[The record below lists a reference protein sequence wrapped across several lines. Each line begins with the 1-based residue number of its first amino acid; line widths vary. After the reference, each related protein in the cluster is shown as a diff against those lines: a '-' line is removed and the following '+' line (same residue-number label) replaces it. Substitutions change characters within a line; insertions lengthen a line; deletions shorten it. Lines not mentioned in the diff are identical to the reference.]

1 MEHRDF
7 LQLQI
12 DQLGQALSKLF
23 SKMLGIKEDGKASES
38 LEAANQSLKED
49 LGFNLDEITAL
60 STGEFIETLHEKE
73 LSSDSF
79 DKLADILLLL
89 ADEFHQTEPAN
100 EKSKNLYHKCL
111 SIYQHLKNI
120 DSVYPFERQLKIER
134 IKKLTS

>member
-7 LQLQI
+7 LQIQI

-23 SKMLGIKEDGKASES
+23 SKMLGIKEDGQTSEC
-38 LEAANQSLKED
+38 LEAADQSLKKE
-49 LGFNLDEITAL
+49 LGFNIDDLTAL
-60 STGEFIETLHEKE
+60 STDEFIETLQKKE

-89 ADEFHQTEPAN
+89 ADEFYQTESGN
-100 EKSKNLYHKCL
+100 EKSKNLYLKCL
-111 SIYQHLKNI
+111 RIYQHLKNI

-134 IKKLTS
+134 IKKLMR